1 MNMEDKT
8 LRDLVEKNARL
19 DERLISLEKRDDET
33 REMITCFHKMSA
45 SVEALTQRVK
55 ENTDVIKANVAQ
67 QAARN
72 DELRNYV
79 NESVKDLRSEMDNRF
94 KTQGARIGLLLKE
107 PGEKAKKSWDAVK
120 TAAIT
125 GIVSVIV
132 TGVAA
137 YLLYTL

>member
-1 MNMEDKT
+1 MNIDDKAI
-8 LRDLVEKNARL
+8 RDLVEKIARQ
-19 DERLISLEKRDDET
+19 DERLIHLEKREDET

-55 ENTDVIKANVAQ
+55 ENTDVIKASVAQ

-72 DELRNYV
+72 DELRNHV

-94 KTQGARIGLLLKE
+94 KTQGERIGLLLKE

-125 GIVSVIV
+125 AVISVIV

-137 YLLYTL
+137 YLLYAM